1 MPECGDSEGR
11 RDVAR
16 PPPDPAAAGRGRP
29 GAAGRRIGAA
39 CALALALL
47 ACAPPAAAELCDGS
61 LHADNTKYEPVAIY
75 HELSEGTFRGFCANQ
90 EYGVFDIFLDAE
102 PGEGLELIVPKAEFN
117 PRQFD
122 YPSCSFGYG
131 ANGEGTEHP
140 GIRAEQVGQTD
151 RTRTI
156 RFSWDVYVSQI
167 SYLESPAACVEKQAV
182 VDHLTSTPTAFPRWS
197 GSNLHLVAYDASC
210 AGPYD
215 HIVRLDHAIYGGR
228 LDKICSIDEGEMVFY
243 ISPESAGEL
252 VVDIPKDVFPPYDG
266 GFDPPG
272 YREPWNMHDAYP
284 FTITT
289 WSRSGIPSSVS
300 EFHHTEDVSRPSRC
314 AKAFGCMP
322 VPFWWGG
329 QISKI
334 SSHDAFDR
342 YSIPF
347 GADDVK
353 IELWMHLPMIRA
365 QYHDYHPE
373 RDAAGPREHFCR

>member
-1 MPECGDSEGR
+1 MRQNVGIQKVG
-11 RDVAR
+11 VTG
-16 PPPDPAAAGRGRP
+16 PAP
-29 GAAGRRIGAA
+29 RRIRQRPVGRALAGAA
-39 CALALALL
+39 CTLALALL
-47 ACAPPAAAELCDGS
+47 ACAPPAAAELCGGS
-61 LHADNTKYEPVAIY
+61 LHAGSTEYEPVAVY

-102 PGEGLELIVPKAEFN
+102 PGGELELIIPKAEFD

-122 YPSCSFGYG
+122 YQPCSFGYG

-140 GIRAEQVGQTD
+140 GIRAEQIGQTD
-151 RTRTI
+151 RTRTL
-156 RFSWDVYVSQI
+156 RFSWDIHVSQI
-167 SYLESPAACVEKQAV
+167 SYLESPAECVEKHAI
-182 VDHLTSTPTAFPRWS
+182 VDHLASTPTAFPRWS
-197 GSNLHLVAYDASC
+197 GSNFHLAAYDANC
-210 AGPYD
+210 AEPGNR
-215 HIVRLDHAIYGGR
+215 IRLDHAISGGR
-228 LDKICSIDEGEMVFY
+228 LDKICSIGKGEMVFD
-243 ISPESAGEL
+243 ISPESSGEL

-272 YREPWNMHDAYP
+272 YREPWNIHDAYP
-284 FTITT
+284 FSVTT

-322 VPFWWGG
+322 VPFWWGS
-329 QISKI
+329 QISKV

-353 IELWMHLPMIRA
+353 IELWMHVSMIRA
-365 QYHDYHPE
+365 QYYDYHPE
-373 RDAAGPREHFCR
+373 RYAAGPREHFCR

>member
-1 MPECGDSEGR
+1 MCQNAVIQTVGAMGPAPSRIRRRPDGR
-11 RDVAR
+11 AL
-16 PPPDPAAAGRGRP
+16 AG
-29 GAAGRRIGAA
+29 AT

-47 ACAPPAAAELCDGS
+47 ACAPSASAELCDGS
-61 LHADNTKYEPVAIY
+61 LHADNTKYEPVAVY

-90 EYGVFDIFLDAE
+90 EYGVFDVFLDAE
-102 PGEGLELIVPKAEFN
+102 PGEELEVIVPKAEFD

-131 ANGEGTEHP
+131 ANEGTEHP

-167 SYLESPAACVEKQAV
+167 SYLESPAACVEKQAI
-182 VDHLTSTPTAFPRWS
+182 VDHLTSTPTAFPSWS
-197 GSNLHLVAYDASC
+197 GGILRLALLDASC
-210 AGPYD
+210 AGPGN
-215 HIVRLDHAIYGGR
+215 HIMQLNHAISGGR
-228 LDKICSIDEGEMVFY
+228 LDKICSMGVDTMVFD
-243 ISPESAGEL
+243 ITAESAGEL

-272 YREPWNMHDAYP
+272 YWEPWDMHDAYP
-284 FTITT
+284 FTVTT
-289 WSRSGIPSSVS
+289 WGRSWIPSSIS
-300 EFHHTEDVSRPSRC
+300 EFHHTEDVSKPSSC
-314 AKAFGCMP
+314 VSGFHCFP
-322 VPFWWGG
+322 IPFWWGS

-334 SSHDAFDR
+334 SSHGTFDR

-353 IELWMHLPMIRA
+353 IELHMHLTMIRA
-365 QYHDYHPE
+365 QYYDYHPE
-373 RDAAGPREHFCR
+373 KYAAEPREHFCR